1 MTYHVEVERVATKAM
16 QRFPRADRKRLTD
29 AIEALGDEPRPYG
42 VKKLTGMNGFRIRVG
57 SYRVVYTIDDTIR
70 IVTVTRIAHRTGL
83 REVSGVAQM
92 IPISE
97 ANGRLSELV
106 READSQDVLLMRH
119 GRAAAVMMSPR
130 RHDALVEELEDAL
143 DRLSVYEREGLTM
156 SIDKVKAELDAE

>member
-1 MTYHVEVERVATKAM
+1 M
-16 QRFPRADRKRLTD
+16 
-29 AIEALGDEPRPYG
+29 
-42 VKKLTGMNGFRIRVG
+42 
-57 SYRVVYTIDDTIR
+57 
-70 IVTVTRIAHRTGL
+70 
-83 REVSGVAQM
+83 AQM